1 MRNFFFWWQW
11 VVFFC
16 FFLEIA
22 AMALTAGGR
31 TKERKNA
38 GKKTKK
44 KFKSDGRVWN
54 HFRPPAVHLAI
65 SRTKE
70 KNLKKKHEKSRQ
82 HRTRFRCCCCFCCFL
97 ASASKKKK
105 QRSQSSCC
113 SFEEGPPRRRAK
125 TRKNKKRSPNRRHF
139 GCLLLFCFVFSF
151 LPTSESIFH
160 YAHHRDS
167 YHRHRHS
174 IALLS
179 RPAPSPIIWQ
189 WNIWIGEVYFLCFTT
204 TKKDWKIIIIIIII
218 RQLSPVSIFFP
229 SPCIY
234 VC

>member
-1 MRNFFFWWQW
+1 
-11 VVFFC
+11 
-16 FFLEIA
+16 
-22 AMALTAGGR
+22 MALTAGGR

-70 KNLKKKHEKSRQ
+70 KNLKKNTKNQDNTARVFVVAVVFVVSSHPPVR
-82 HRTRFRCCCCFCCFL
+82 
-97 ASASKKKK
+97 KKK

-125 TRKNKKRSPNRRHF
+125 TRKNKKRSPNRRQHF

-204 TKKDWKIIIIIIII
+204 RKKDWKIIIIIIII